1 MRVRSRFL
9 RDFEGGAHLD
19 IFLVAA
25 VSAVLLIRVFLKLT
39 HYPQVGG
46 GTLHIAHVLWGGLLM
61 LGGVVTLLSWRGR
74 MTRQLGA
81 LLAGLGFGAFID
93 EVGKFITADTD
104 YFFQPAVLV
113 IYIVFVLIYLAVRSI
128 HRERL
133 ASSDEYLVNA
143 LAELEEVA
151 VGDLDLEERDRAL
164 HYLERADPADP
175 LVRTL
180 RELIV
185 RADLVRDTHSEWLPR
200 LRDTVLAAYR
210 RLASQPVFPRAV
222 VGFFVAQLV
231 LRFAYVLAMIF
242 LVHLH
247 RDTRYAPLTAQVMGR
262 LNELTVSEWGQL
274 ASSFLSG
281 VLVVIGIVRI
291 RFSRL
296 AAYRWFLRSTLVSIF
311 LTQLFIFYRQQFAA
325 LAGLAFNIIVFGALR
340 FMIEREKARV
350 RPAPAPPRPTPPGG
364 PAAAA

>member
-1 MRVRSRFL
+1 MRARSRFL

-25 VSAVLLIRVFLKLT
+25 ITAVLAIRVFLRLT
-39 HYPQVGG
+39 NYPQMGG
-46 GTLHIAHVLWGGLLM
+46 GALHIAHVLWGGLLM
-61 LGGVVTLLSWRGR
+61 LAGVVTLLSWRGR

-93 EVGKFITADTD
+93 EVGKFVTADTD
-104 YFFQPAVLV
+104 YFYRPAVLV

-164 HYLERADPADP
+164 HYLERSNPADP
-175 LVRTL
+175 MVRHL
-180 RELIV
+180 RELLV
-185 RADLVRDTHSEWLPR
+185 RADLVRDSHAEWLPR
-200 LRDTVLAAYR
+200 LRDSVLAGYR
-210 RLASQPVFPRAV
+210 RLASQPVFPKAV

-231 LRFAYVLAMIF
+231 LRFAYVVAMIF
-242 LVHLH
+242 MVHLH
-247 RDTRYAPLTAQVMGR
+247 RDAQPVSLPAHVANR
-262 LNELTVSEWGQL
+262 LNELTLSEWGQL
-274 ASSFLSG
+274 SSSLLSG
-281 VLVVIGIVRI
+281 VLVALGVLRI
-291 RFSRL
+291 RWSRL
-296 AAYRWFLRSTLVSIF
+296 DAYRWFLRSTLVSIF

-325 LAGLAFNIIVFGALR
+325 LAGLAFNILVFGALR

-350 RPAPAPPRPTPPGG
+350 RPMPSPGASRPR
-364 PAAAA
+364 AAAG